1 MEQYRLSFA
10 RVNIVL
16 ENIVEVVID
25 NFVVVSLEMVEELD
39 KFLSNTFTEKITLLI
54 NKVNTYSY
62 SFEAKMI
69 FGSLENI
76 IAIAVINYSRDGEMI
91 TTEIMEQ
98 RKVDNLNI
106 KSFSALDLGYQHA
119 IRWLK
124 NEMIIN
130 TIK

>member
-16 ENIVEVVID
+16 ENIVEIVID